1 VGNQAHGMAC
11 GGIIAATQD
20 NNTGISGIAPNSKL
34 MFLKISDA
42 WGKFTTPDIEAQAFD
57 FARVNNADV
66 ISCSWGGGT
75 PTAILNDAINRAI
88 TQGRDGKGCIVVFA
102 SGNNGSIISY
112 PGNLPDVI
120 TVGAIDRNNNI
131 WSYSNI
137 GPELELVAPSGTTA
151 TREKII
157 CEVVSSAYSY
167 IPPDYIEQ
175 PIITLNG
182 DVWTT
187 DIAGEMGLNP
197 QGFNECIPP
206 YYTVF
211 RWYVSPIAP
220 EPDYTAN
227 FGGTSAAAPQ
237 FAGVVALI
245 LAINPDLTLQ
255 QITNILNNSA
265 DDLGQTGFDNT
276 FGWGRVNAFKS
287 LKYTLENYGGTLTQ
301 DLTIPAGET
310 WNFAPG
316 VTVKFALN
324 TSLIV
329 NGTLNAVGNSS
340 NKITFDRSGTTGT
353 WGSITFNGSAASG
366 SILDNVEIK
375 YALDVKCLNGTD
387 VTIQNSLID
396 HCTQGIYVYNSQP
409 QILNNQILEP
419 VQNGIYCNALG
430 KIPLIQNNTITKTSS
445 NMTFRNYQGIWLE
458 NHTSSY
464 IAHNDISGFYWGI
477 YVGGGSYGLFTNHS
491 LQVFYP
497 NNRIMNNLLGFAAG
511 WGSGIAAGI
520 GMVYCWNNSIFNNVS
535 FDVYS
540 YQSSSI
546 TAQYNY
552 WGGSSPKQYVDGT
565 SHLDVS
571 QFLTSDPWG
580 GTLALN
586 SQEIINSDTYN
597 SISPLYSINDN
608 SLFSDIYMTI
618 NLETTGKVE
627 EAINLYK
634 KMLEKN
640 GNTNFAL
647 TSLARIKTQYD
658 RNDLLDYFITLST
671 TETTYKNIVQKIL
684 AGLFLQDNEYVK
696 ALNLYDEII
705 KSNQNNYEGVS
716 ARFEKFFAALN
727 YKSDKK
733 AAAKLLSEISLIKLT
748 EEELISQKEFAVYL
762 LYGSVESDNKLNKE
776 SNESTNSD
784 NSVIANDYTLN
795 QNYPN
800 PFNSST
806 MINYSIKDEGLVK
819 LIIYDIL
826 GREIASLVKEIKE
839 AGYHSVEF
847 NASQLPS
854 GVYIYTLQVNGF
866 SASRKMLLLK

>member
-34 MFLKISDA
+34 MFLKIPDA

-137 GPELELVAPSGTTA
+137 GSELELVAPSGTTA

-237 FAGVVALI
+237 VAGVVALI

-340 NKITFDRSGTTGT
+340 NKITFDRSGTAGT
-353 WGSITFNGSAASG
+353 WGSITFDGSAASG

-375 YALDVKCLNGTD
+375 YASDVKCLNQAN
-387 VTIQNSLID
+387 VTIKNSLFDNCIN
-396 HCTQGIYVYNSQP
+396 GIYVYNSAP
-409 QILNNQILEP
+409 VIKFNNINETQ
-419 VQNGIYCNALG
+419 QNGIYGQTGGYQPN
-430 KIPLIQNNTITKTSS
+430 IQDNVIKKTSS
-445 NMTFRNYQGIWLE
+445 NSGYHNYQGIWFYS
-458 NHTSSY
+458 NSSVY
-464 IAHNDISGFYWGI
+464 ANHNDVSGFYWGAYI
-477 YVGGGSYGLFTNHS
+477 GGGSYASFYYSSKGLYPYNRFTN
-491 LQVFYP
+491 
-497 NNRIMNNLLGFAAG
+497 NLYGIAAG
-511 WGSGIAAGI
+511 WGSTITANWIVGDG
-520 GMVYCWNNSIFNNVS
+520 GNSIYNN
-535 FDVYS
+535 
-540 YQSSSI
+540 
-546 TAQYNY
+546 
-552 WGGSSPKQYVDGT
+552 
-565 SHLDVS
+565 
-571 QFLTSDPWG
+571 
-580 GTLALN
+580 
-586 SQEIINSDTYN
+586 TY
-597 SISPLYSINDN
+597 
-608 SLFSDIYMTI
+608 
-618 NLETTGKVE
+618 
-627 EAINLYK
+627 
-634 KMLEKN
+634 
-640 GNTNFAL
+640 
-647 TSLARIKTQYD
+647 YD
-658 RNDLLDYFITLST
+658 AYC
-671 TETTYKNIVQKIL
+671 
-684 AGLFLQDNEYVK
+684 
-696 ALNLYDEII
+696 
-705 KSNQNNYEGVS
+705 
-716 ARFEKFFAALN
+716 
-727 YKSDKK
+727 
-733 AAAKLLSEISLIKLT
+733 
-748 EEELISQKEFAVYL
+748 
-762 LYGSVESDNKLNKE
+762 
-776 SNESTNSD
+776 
-784 NSVIANDYTLN
+784 
-795 QNYPN
+795 
-800 PFNSST
+800 
-806 MINYSIKDEGLVK
+806 
-819 LIIYDIL
+819 
-826 GREIASLVKEIKE
+826 
-839 AGYHSVEF
+839 
-847 NASQLPS
+847 
-854 GVYIYTLQVNGF
+854 
-866 SASRKMLLLK
+866 